1 MTQPTRQ
8 IVVILC
14 GWAIAASAAG
24 AGAEGKKQP
33 EPGLITATDAIRQAF
48 RMRQAAPLA
57 AALPNPGKI
66 YVSVK
71 IIAAEA
77 GFYSRD
83 QLEALLKQTFAT
95 AQTVTFHINID
106 LSSEDSKDRGVAVC
120 PSVWSYQAHG
130 VRTDLNLRFQLARQQ
145 EKWQLVEILEIR

>member
-24 AGAEGKKQP
+24 AEGKKQP
-33 EPGLITATDAIRQAF
+33 EPGLIAASDAIRQTF
-48 RMRQAAPLA
+48 RLRQAASLS
-57 AALPNPGKI
+57 AALPNAGKI

-71 IIAAEA
+71 IIAAEP

-83 QLEALLKQTFAT
+83 QLEALLKQTFAI
-95 AQTVTFHINID
+95 AQTVAFHINID
-106 LSSEDSKDRGVAVC
+106 LSSEESKDRGVAVC
-120 PSVWSYQAHG
+120 PSVWSYQSHG